1 MFVRKLFPAL
11 EKHLTQKQVTVITGL
26 RRVGKS
32 TALKYLFEKCKTEN
46 KIYLDLERIENQAI
60 FLKNSYADIERDFE
74 LLGFDFSK
82 PGVIAL
88 DEIQMVKSSSSI
100 IKALY
105 DAYGIKFIVT
115 GSSSF
120 YLKNH
125 FSESLAGRKRIFEMN
140 PLDFEEF
147 LWFKKV
153 DTSRMQKEK
162 MKPFFQTY
170 YDLYKTQY
178 EEYLQFGGLPEVV
191 LANDNDD
198 KEAYLKDVLNSHIEL
213 DVRLLGDISSSD
225 VLYKLILLLANR
237 VGSKIDYSKIS
248 SLLGVNRNKIKEY
261 ILLLEH
267 TYLIKTITV
276 FTKGIDKQIAKQPKL
291 YFTDNGLLQICA
303 QLSSGSIFEN
313 AVANQLF
320 NLGEVNYYEKNTGSE
335 IDFILDKNTA
345 MEVKETPSDFD
356 LNTLN
361 KRAKPIQM
369 ENAFL
374 IGRKIAPSGFKDF
387 VWGGSIF

>member
-1 MFVRKLFPAL
+1 
-11 EKHLTQKQVTVITGL
+11 
-26 RRVGKS
+26 
-32 TALKYLFEKCKTEN
+32 
-46 KIYLDLERIENQAI
+46 
-60 FLKNSYADIERDFE
+60 
-74 LLGFDFSK
+74 
-82 PGVIAL
+82 
-88 DEIQMVKSSSSI
+88 
-100 IKALY
+100 
-105 DAYGIKFIVT
+105 
-115 GSSSF
+115 
-120 YLKNH
+120 
-125 FSESLAGRKRIFEMN
+125 MN

-191 LANDNDD
+191 LASDNDD

-225 VLYKLILLLANR
+225 VLHKLILLLANR

-248 SLLGVNRNKIKEY
+248 SLLVVNRNKIKEY

-267 TYLIKTITV
+267 TYLIKTINV

-320 NLGEVNYYEKNTGSE
+320 NLGEVNYYEKNVGSE

-361 KRAKPIQM
+361 KRSKPIQM